1 MMGRKSRLVVEE
13 KYRSL
18 LAEQGLV
25 EFEHFMAARGR
36 LVCRK
41 RGRSTVRLEAGSRAF
56 YLKRNFFNWVEFGK
70 GLLPLRLPPRGAM
83 QEWRN
88 IERTAETGIA
98 SLTPVAFGEAL
109 FWGLEIRS
117 FTMTEELYQCLPLDA
132 VLRRMAE
139 SAQPGVWQHKR
150 QLVAKVAQLARR
162 LHGAGLFHQDFYLS
176 HIYVD
181 PEHRLHLIDLQ
192 RVLKRPWRL
201 RHFQVKDLGQLNYSA
216 QRTAM
221 ISRTDRMRFFL
232 HYLDRASLTAQDKSL
247 AGRIVQKTR
256 RIARHDAKLYVR
268 RRRRGEL
275 L

>member
-1 MMGRKSRLVVEE
+1 MMGHTSRLVVEE
-13 KYRSL
+13 QFRPL

-25 EFEHFMAARGR
+25 EFEQFMTVEGH

-41 RGRSTVRLEAGSRAF
+41 RGRSTVRLEAGARAF
-56 YLKRNFFNWVEFGK
+56 YLKRNLFNWVEFGK
-70 GLLPLRLPPRGAM
+70 GLLRLRLPPRGAM

-88 IERTAETGIA
+88 IERMAETGIA
-98 SLTPVAFGEAL
+98 SLIPVAFGEAL

-132 VLRRMAE
+132 VLRRLAE
-139 SAQPGVWQHKR
+139 SGQPGAWQRKR
-150 QLVAKVAQLARR
+150 QLVAKAAQLARR

-181 PEHRLHLIDLQ
+181 PEDRLFLIDLQ

-216 QRTAM
+216 QRTAV
-221 ISRTDRMRFFL
+221 ITHTDRMRFLL
-232 HYLDRASLTAQDKSL
+232 HYLDRASLAAQDKSL
-247 AGRIVQKTR
+247 ARRIAQKTR